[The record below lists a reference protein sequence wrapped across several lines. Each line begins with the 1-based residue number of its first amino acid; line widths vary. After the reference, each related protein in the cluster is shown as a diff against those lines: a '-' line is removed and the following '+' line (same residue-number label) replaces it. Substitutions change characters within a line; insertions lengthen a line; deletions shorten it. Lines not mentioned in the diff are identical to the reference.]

1 MAWNAFF
8 GEYTCTEEIQHGRCF
23 LWFHAG
29 NQMGA
34 EGIELPEPTFA
45 SISKRTWYLKK
56 DSPDFF
62 GVHNNFRI
70 SFEQELGHRCII
82 ELKHILSTPMK
93 KM

>member
-1 MAWNAFF
+1 MYRRNSTRAVFF
-8 GEYTCTEEIQHGRCF
+8 VVSCRQSNGG
-23 LWFHAG
+23 
-29 NQMGA
+29 